1 MGTVTQQ
8 LVPGCVFKEPNK
20 QKVKKKA
27 YDKRTFFKQR
37 WTTYLLL
44 VVVSGAGK
52 NVGMHCWKHSY
63 KMSLKLEPRKE
74 MQKIIQ
80 GCI

>member
-1 MGTVTQQ
+1 MTN
-8 LVPGCVFKEPNK
+8 VPFSS
-20 QKVKKKA
+20 KA
-27 YDKRTFFKQR
+27 AKNER

-80 GCI
+80 GCIYIAVC